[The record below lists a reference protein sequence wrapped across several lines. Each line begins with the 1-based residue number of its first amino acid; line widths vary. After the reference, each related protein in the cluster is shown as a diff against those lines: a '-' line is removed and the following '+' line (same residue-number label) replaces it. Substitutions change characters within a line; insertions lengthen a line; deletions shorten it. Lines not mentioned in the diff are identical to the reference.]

1 MPRFTRILPLIA
13 VTAVG
18 LGGQAAPASASTSQD
33 ALFQDGPLLRANP
46 VGTLSTLKSL
56 GVSKLRLLM
65 AWNSI
70 APSPGSHRR
79 PNFKS
84 TNPSSY
90 SAAKWAIYDTII
102 KTAAADGITVDLDL
116 VGPGPLWATGAGAPG
131 GPPGVWKP
139 SGKEF
144 GAFVRAVGTR
154 YSGQFQGLPRVSFWT
169 IWNEPNYGP
178 SLAPQARA
186 GDTIELSPATYRGL
200 VDAAWSS
207 LQVSGHGRDR
217 FVIGETAPHG
227 YDHPIGNFGGMK
239 PVRWVEAL
247 YCVDS
252 SFRQFRAAAASAR
265 GCPTTAAASR
275 SFRSRHPGLFK
286 AGGFSVHPYAQ
297 GIAPNTP
304 ARLCGPGSR
313 SLCPS
318 GGSGDPGFADLPVLP
333 RFERT
338 LDRLQGIYGSHNHMG
353 IWSTEYGYQ
362 TTPPSPKHAISPA
375 KAAVWINWAE
385 YLSYKQP
392 RIQSYAQ
399 YLLRDVPGSAFAS
412 GLELPN
418 GRQKA
423 TYAAYRMPIF
433 MPVTSTRRGRS
444 IEVWG
449 CVRPAHTVS
458 GTQQVKIEF
467 GKPGS
472 FQTVKTV
479 TIDNNRGYFDI
490 SMPFTGSGYVRTS
503 WTPPGGATITS
514 RLVHITVR

>member
-1 MPRFTRILPLIA
+1 MPRLKILTPLIA
-13 VTAVG
+13 LAAIG
-18 LGGQAAPASASTSQD
+18 LGVQAVPAAASTSQD
-33 ALFQDGPLLRANP
+33 ALFQDGPLLRADP
-46 VGTLSTLKSL
+46 AGTLSTLKSL

-65 AWNSI
+65 AWNSV
-70 APSPGSHRR
+70 APSPSSHRR

-90 SAAKWAIYDTII
+90 PSANWAIYDTIL
-102 KTAAADGITVDLDL
+102 KAAQADGISVDLNI
-116 VGPGPLWATGAGAPG
+116 VGPAPLWATGPRNPRSPWPGA
-131 GPPGVWKP
+131 WKP
-139 SGKEF
+139 SASEF

-154 YSGQFQGLPRVSFWT
+154 YSGSFEGLPKVTFWS

-178 SLAPQARA
+178 SLAPQE
-186 GDTIELSPATYRGL
+186 GSGSVELSPGSYRSL
-200 VDAAWSS
+200 VDASYSS
-207 LQVSGHGRDR
+207 LQRTGHGRDR

-227 YDHPIGNFGGMK
+227 FPHPGVFSGMT

-247 YCVDS
+247 YCVNS
-252 SFRQFRAAAASAR
+252 SFRQFRGSAASAR
-265 GCPTTAAASR
+265 GCPTSSAGSR

-297 GIAPNTP
+297 GIAPNQP
-304 ARLCGPGSR
+304 ARLCGR
-313 SLCPS
+313 NLCPS
-318 GGSGDPGFADLPVLP
+318 GGGGDPGFADLPVLP
-333 RFERT
+333 RFERI
-338 LDRLQGIYGSHNHMG
+338 LDRLQGIYGSRNRMG

-418 GRQKA
+418 GSQKA
-423 TYAAYRMPIF
+423 TYAAYRMPIY
-433 MPVTSTRRGRS
+433 MPTTSTRRGRS

-458 GTQQVKIEF
+458 GTQRVKIQF

-479 TIDNNRGYFDI
+479 TITNSRGYFDVK
-490 SMPFTGSGYVRTS
+490 MPFSASGYVRTS
-503 WTPPGGATITS
+503 WTPAGGATMTS
-514 RLVHITVR
+514 RLVHLAVR